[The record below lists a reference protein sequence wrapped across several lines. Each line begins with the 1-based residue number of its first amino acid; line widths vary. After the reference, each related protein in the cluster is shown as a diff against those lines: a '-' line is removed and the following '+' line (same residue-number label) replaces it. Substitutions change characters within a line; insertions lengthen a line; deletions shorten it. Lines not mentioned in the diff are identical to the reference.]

1 MGNGGNFKGIKLN
14 SMKIAKVNIYNFMG
28 INILEDLEVGM
39 FNTFVGK
46 NDSGKSIIIRALD
59 VFFNE
64 KKFDMKYIYKGCGST
79 DKTTVQISFQCPV
92 ELDVD
97 DLALDEMG
105 YLTIGKAWWLD
116 NGKVKTEEYYTSY
129 DFDDEKYQDL
139 WNKKEQ
145 ELNTLISDTG
155 VEPEKSGRGKK
166 NIVRIKQI
174 KENVTSMRSDKRHPL
189 GELLKNLE
197 NVYEIKL
204 PKYSCFDADQN
215 IDIGATPFQSQFKP
229 LISEYFDEQDTV
241 TKTLQTG
248 LETKLAT
255 EFEQIR
261 QYMSKNV
268 PNIKKLKPTT
278 QYDWKGAVKSFD
290 LNLELENELFEVPIA
305 YRGTGFRRLLMV
317 AYFEYLANREL
328 VDNQIFSIEEPETY
342 LHPSAQQDLLTSI
355 IKLSEDSQFFITTHS
370 PVFAGASKG
379 ENSILVSKDT
389 NGLSHYSKGDDTI
402 EKIIEE
408 LGIKPDYYL
417 IKSSKFLIFVEGP
430 DDVTFVK
437 TAAQKILS
445 KNLDE
450 DFIHIVIGGG
460 STLVNYAE
468 LNLFQQLSGSNK
480 YAVVLDNDNSDPT
493 KVKCKEKIQERCS
506 NDGAIYLE
514 LPVREIEN
522 YCNTS
527 RIKECAINKIKE
539 REGESSQNPNIEIIE
554 GLNIELKNDTD
565 VEQYLE
571 DLGIPNFKDGLNL
584 DVFDAMT
591 PQEWKNADSE
601 QKIEKLITSIYEL
614 TE

>member
-1 MGNGGNFKGIKLN
+1 
-14 SMKIAKVNIYNFMG
+14 MG
-28 INILEDLEVGM
+28 ISILKDLEVGM

-64 KKFDMKYIYKGCGST
+64 KKFDIKYMYKGCGTT
-79 DKTTVQISFQCPV
+79 DKTTVQISFQCPS

-97 DLALDEMG
+97 DLALDELG
-105 YLTIGKAWWLD
+105 YLTIGKTWWLD
-116 NGKVKTEEYYTSY
+116 NGKVKTEDYYISY
-129 DFDDEKYQDL
+129 DFDDEKYQDV

-145 ELNTLISDTG
+145 ELNALINDIG

-174 KENVTSMRSDKRHPL
+174 KENVTSARSDKQHLL
-189 GELLKNLE
+189 GELLNNLK

-204 PKYSCFDADQN
+204 PKYSCFDADQS

-229 LISEYFDEQDTV
+229 LISDYFDEQDTV
-241 TKTLQTG
+241 TGTLQTG
-248 LETKLAT
+248 LEIRLAN

-261 QYMSKNV
+261 QYMSKNI
-268 PNIKKLKPTT
+268 PNIKKLNPTT
-278 QYDWKGAVKSFD
+278 QYDWKKAVTSFD
-290 LNLELENELFEVPIA
+290 LNLELESELFEVPIA

-317 AYFEYLANREL
+317 AYFEYLANKEL
-328 VDNQIFSIEEPETY
+328 VENRIFSIEEPETY
-342 LHPSAQQDLLTSI
+342 LHPSAQQDLLSSI
-355 IKLSEDSQFFITTHS
+355 LNLSEDSQFFITTHS

-379 ENSILVSKDT
+379 ESSILVSKDSS
-389 NGLSHYSKGDDTI
+389 GLSHYSKGDSII
-402 EKIIEE
+402 EKIIQE

-417 IKSSKFLIFVEGP
+417 IRSSKFLIFVEGP

-437 TAAQKILS
+437 TAAKKILD
-445 KNLDE
+445 KDLDE

-480 YAVVLDNDNSDPT
+480 YAVVLDSDNSDPT

-527 RIKECAINKIKE
+527 KIKECAINKIKK
-539 REGESSQNPNIEIIE
+539 REGENSQNPIIKTIESM
-554 GLNIELKNDTD
+554 NIELERDTD

-571 DLGIPNFKDGLNL
+571 DLGIPNFKDGLNIE
-584 DVFDAMT
+584 VFESMT
-591 PQEWKNADSE
+591 QQEWKNADT
-601 QKIEKLITSIYEL
+601 EKKLEELITSIYEL
-614 TE
+614 TK